1 MDFEIPEIFYS
12 RKRVW
17 GIEITMSGYGDPY
30 TWYDRKAPKSIWIAP
45 EMRARIIKEG
55 MDKAGSLNG
64 LGRIL
69 GYRSR
74 NHPGW
79 SVQQILIGEQGFPME
94 RLEILADYIEIPLE
108 EILKF
113 QVTPEY
119 INPMNTRI
127 ALKEYGLLCYL
138 LR

>member
-1 MDFEIPEIFYS
+1 
-12 RKRVW
+12 
-17 GIEITMSGYGDPY
+17 
-30 TWYDRKAPKSIWIAP
+30 
-45 EMRARIIKEG
+45 MRARLIKMGIEQ
-55 MDKAGSLNG
+55 AGSLNA
-64 LGRIL
+64 LGRVL

-79 SVQQILIGEQGFPME
+79 SVQQILIGEQAFPME
-94 RLEILADYIEIPLE
+94 RLERLADYIEIPLE

-119 INPMNTRI
+119 INPVNTRI
-127 ALKEYGLLCYL
+127 ALREYGLLCYF

>member
-1 MDFEIPEIFYS
+1 
-12 RKRVW
+12 
-17 GIEITMSGYGDPY
+17 
-30 TWYDRKAPKSIWIAP
+30 
-45 EMRARIIKEG
+45 MRARIIKEG
-55 MDKAGSLNG
+55 IERAGSLNG
-64 LGRIL
+64 LGRAL

-79 SVQQILIGEQGFPME
+79 SVQQILVGKQAFPLE
-94 RLEILADYIEIPLE
+94 RLERLADYIEVPLE
-108 EILKF
+108 EIMKF

>member
-1 MDFEIPEIFYS
+1 M
-12 RKRVW
+12 
-17 GIEITMSGYGDPY
+17 TGYGNPY
-30 TWYDRKAPKSIWIAP
+30 FHYGNRTPKSIWIAP

-55 MDKAGSLNG
+55 IDKAGSLNA
-64 LGRIL
+64 LGRVL
-69 GYRSR
+69 DYRSR

-79 SVQQILIGEQGFPME
+79 SVQQILIGEQAFPLE
-94 RLEILADYIEIPLE
+94 RLERLADFIEIPLE

-119 INPMNTRI
+119 INPLNTRI
-127 ALKEYGLLCYL
+127 ALKQYGMLCYL